1 MGKIA
6 KNYILSVLYQ
16 ILVIIVPLITA
27 PYLTRVLGASKLGVY
42 SYTNSVAYYFYLV
55 AMLGINNYGNRTIAT
70 VRDDKRSLNKTFS
83 EIVTLQILFGT
94 LIFFVYVLYVF
105 FIRNNE
111 LYFLPSLFWGLYV
124 CSGIFDINWFYWG
137 LEEFSITIFRSVAI
151 KILTTVLIFMFV
163 NDVNDVNLYILII
176 SGSSF
181 VGSLV
186 IWINCRQ
193 YVHYEKPSIKNVIKH
208 LKPNLILFIPIIAVS
223 IYTVMDKIM
232 LGHISD
238 IISLGYYDNIQKIMV
253 LPTGIITA
261 LGSVMLPRMSNLLNN
276 EKNEVVLQYL
286 DVSMQFSSFF
296 SIALM
301 FGLAAIAPTFT
312 TVYFG
317 KEFSDTY
324 FLMELF
330 SITIVF
336 IAWANVI
343 RTQFL
348 IPKKMDGVY
357 ILSVCIGAVL
367 NIIFNIILIPIYN
380 EIGAVIGTIIAEI
393 SVALVQTIAVH
404 KLIPISTYLKNSVV
418 FFVPGMLMFY
428 GVRFIE
434 SFLGISIISLCV
446 QVIVGGILYVLI
458 GSFFLLCT
466 RSYLGNGI
474 LKRVLKDKRY

>member
-1 MGKIA
+1 MGKIG

-55 AMLGINNYGNRTIAT
+55 AMLGINNYGNRTIAA
-70 VRDDKRSLNKTFS
+70 VRDDKSILNKTFS

-94 LIFFVYVLYVF
+94 LIFFAYALYVF
-105 FIRNNE
+105 FMRNNE
-111 LYFLPSLFWGLYV
+111 LYFIPSLFWGLYV

-137 LEEFSITIFRSVAI
+137 LEEFSITIFRSVVI
-151 KILTTVLIFMFV
+151 KIVATVLIFMFV
-163 NDVNDVNLYILII
+163 KDVNLYVLII

-181 VGSLV
+181 VGSLI
-186 IWINCRQ
+186 IWVNCIQ
-193 YVHYEKPSIKNVIKH
+193 YVHYEKPTIRNVIKH
-208 LKPNLILFIPIIAVS
+208 LKPNLILFIPVIAVS

-238 IISLGYYDNIQKIMV
+238 ITSLGYYDNVQKIMV

-261 LGSVMLPRMSNLLNN
+261 LGSVMLPRISNLLNH
-276 EKNEVVLQYL
+276 KKTEVVLQYL

-317 KEFSDTY
+317 KDFSDTY

-348 IPKKMDGVY
+348 IPKKKDGVY
-357 ILSVCIGAVL
+357 ILSVCIGAVV
-367 NIIFNIILIPIYN
+367 NIVFNIFLIPIYN
-380 EIGAVIGTIIAEI
+380 EIGAVIGTIVAEF

-404 KLIPISTYLKNSVV
+404 KLIPISTYLKNGII
-418 FFVPGMLMFY
+418 FFIPGIIMFY
-428 GVRFIE
+428 VVRLIE
-434 SFLGISIISLCV
+434 SFLGISIVSLCV
-446 QVIVGGILYVLI
+446 QVIVGGMLYILV
-458 GSFFLLCT
+458 GFFFLLCT
-466 RSYLGNGI
+466 RSYLGNRI
-474 LKRVLKDKRY
+474 SKRILKDKKD